1 MKRFGFGKKKD
12 KDGSLAGKVVVVG
25 PYSVRVESLVG
36 EGGFATIY
44 KAVDLKTGQTFALK
58 HMRLAA
64 EPDAIR
70 EVQHEAKTMARLKV
84 GMHPAS
90 QGDGDTREGAHTH
103 PVANAGLYRRRTPT
117 PSWPASAGMQLIGPS
132 LGTRRLSSGPST
144 DPKCTGAGLQGC
156 LAPAAPHPSADT

>member
-25 PYSVRVESLVG
+25 PYSVRVETLVG

-84 GMHPAS
+84 SMYTSS
-90 QGDGDTREGAHTH
+90 QRRGYEGGAHTR
-103 PVANAGLYRRRTPT
+103 PVAKVSLQRRRTRT
-117 PSWPASAGMQLIGPS
+117 PA
-132 LGTRRLSSGPST
+132 
-144 DPKCTGAGLQGC
+144 
-156 LAPAAPHPSADT
+156 